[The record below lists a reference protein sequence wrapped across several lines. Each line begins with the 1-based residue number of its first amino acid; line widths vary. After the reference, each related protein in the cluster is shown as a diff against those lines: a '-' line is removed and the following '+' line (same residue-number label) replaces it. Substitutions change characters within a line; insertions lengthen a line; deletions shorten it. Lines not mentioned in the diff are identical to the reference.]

1 MKQAVLRAQSFET
14 LLATL
19 KGLGFEIRKVADQV
33 ELTVG
38 ACCTP
43 PMQTTTGLVVRI
55 MMTDE
60 QAALLP
66 AYIDPPEMLC
76 DWHSDDVEQVQITVV
91 AEGVET
97 TEMVERPLANPSY
110 TVTDGVETWTQEAGI
125 FQ

>member
-1 MKQAVLRAQSFET
+1 MKQAVLRAQSFES

-19 KGLGFEIRKVADQV
+19 KGLGFEIREDADQV

-38 ACCTP
+38 VCCTP

-66 AYIDPPEMLC
+66 AYIDPTEMLC
-76 DWHSDDVEQVQITVV
+76 DWHSDDVEQVEIDG
-91 AEGVET
+91 EI
-97 TEMVERPLANPSY
+97 VERSLANPSY
-110 TVTDGVETWTQEAGI
+110 TITDGVETWTQEVGI

>member
-14 LLATL
+14 LLAAL
-19 KGLGFEIRKVADQV
+19 KGLGFEIRKDADQV

-38 ACCTP
+38 TCCTP

-76 DWHSDDVEQVQITVV
+76 DWHSDDVEQVEVDGEI
-91 AEGVET
+91 
-97 TEMVERPLANPSY
+97 VERPLSNPVY
-110 TVTDGVETWTQEAGI
+110 TVTDGVDTWQQEAGV

>member
-1 MKQAVLRAQSFET
+1 MKQAVLRAQSFEA
-14 LLATL
+14 LLAVL
-19 KGLGFEIRKVADQV
+19 KGLGFEIREDADQV

-38 ACCTP
+38 ICCTP
-43 PMQTTTGLVVRI
+43 PMQTTTGLVMRI

-66 AYIDPPEMLC
+66 AYIDPPDMLC

-91 AEGVET
+91 ADGVET
-97 TEMVERPLANPSY
+97 TEIVERPLENPSY
-110 TVTDGVETWTQEAGI
+110 TVTDGIETWTQKAGI